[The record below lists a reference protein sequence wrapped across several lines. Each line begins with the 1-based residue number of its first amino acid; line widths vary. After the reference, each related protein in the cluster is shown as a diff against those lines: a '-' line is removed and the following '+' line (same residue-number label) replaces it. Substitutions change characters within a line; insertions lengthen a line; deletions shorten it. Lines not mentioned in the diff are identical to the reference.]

1 MAITAPTYE
10 PVATAEML
18 AQAYVQDRQDRIAL
32 QTKTAAAQ
40 TAGLTKLRTA
50 MSTFETALA
59 ALTTKK
65 SMVSNS
71 ATLSAAIGTATATS
85 NATAGT
91 YSFYVEKLA
100 TAGQVSYGGITETS
114 VTGSGSID
122 VVLADGS
129 SFTVNLGNADKDLSG
144 KLTAKEIAAAIN
156 VEATNNSRITAS
168 TMMVNNVPTLVL
180 TSNAT
185 GKDSQATID
194 ATNSSTLN
202 GLFTAPG
209 AEKVLVEA
217 VDGIFWVG
225 DKTTGTKVE
234 QASNVLSVVD
244 DVKITFTKA
253 QLPTDTPVTVTVAN
267 DKAATQ
273 ANVQSFVDSYN
284 TLTKLLAE
292 MTSNGDPQKEVA
304 GGVFASDSG
313 VLALRS
319 RMSAVLRK
327 EVDGVSLVNLGIT
340 GQRDGTL
347 SLNAERFA
355 KSIAADPLVLD
366 KLFGGATLSN
376 PTGVL
381 GELNSLSRQW
391 TSTTSGQINKRREGV
406 TDLQNSLAKRTEA
419 LDITYEAARKR
430 YLAQFTALQQLQ
442 SRMNKSS
449 ELFDALF
456 GNKSAA

>member
-1 MAITAPTYE
+1 
-10 PVATAEML
+10 
-18 AQAYVQDRQDRIAL
+18 
-32 QTKTAAAQ
+32 
-40 TAGLTKLRTA
+40 
-50 MSTFETALA
+50 
-59 ALTTKK
+59 
-65 SMVSNS
+65 
-71 ATLSAAIGTATATS
+71 
-85 NATAGT
+85 
-91 YSFYVEKLA
+91 
-100 TAGQVSYGGITETS
+100 
-114 VTGSGSID
+114 
-122 VVLADGS
+122 
-129 SFTVNLGNADKDLSG
+129 
-144 KLTAKEIAAAIN
+144 
-156 VEATNNSRITAS
+156 
-168 TMMVNNVPTLVL
+168 
-180 TSNAT
+180 
-185 GKDSQATID
+185 
-194 ATNSSTLN
+194 
-202 GLFTAPG
+202 
-209 AEKVLVEA
+209 
-217 VDGIFWVG
+217 
-225 DKTTGTKVE
+225 
-234 QASNVLSVVD
+234 
-244 DVKITFTKA
+244 
-253 QLPTDTPVTVTVAN
+253 
-267 DKAATQ
+267 
-273 ANVQSFVDSYN
+273 
-284 TLTKLLAE
+284 
-292 MTSNGDPQKEVA
+292 VA